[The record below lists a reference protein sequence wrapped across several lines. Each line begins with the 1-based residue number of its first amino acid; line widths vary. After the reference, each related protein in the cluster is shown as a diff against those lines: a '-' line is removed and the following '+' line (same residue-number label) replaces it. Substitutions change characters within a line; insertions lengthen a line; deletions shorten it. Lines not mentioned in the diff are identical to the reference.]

1 MIAMTKRI
9 AALKANALPLFAL
22 ILMGSVM
29 VSPAKAQELN
39 ELFNKLLNGSQTEDH
54 SIKDK
59 APLVVPPSN
68 VLPKPKT
75 VNLEEDKAWPQD
87 PDVLK
92 KKKKAKGGDDLEPG
106 ELIQKLLGQDNQQPI
121 EPSPPTPS
129 MGSRHPDTVP
139 LSAEEIARQ
148 NAILKQIAEQNR
160 MTQSGTRGGLTQP
173 PVEIR
178 KKAVITP
185 EIEAAAQ
192 KAGEGK
198 PWYQFW

>member
-1 MIAMTKRI
+1 MIAMSTRI
-9 AALKANALPLFAL
+9 AAPKVLALSVFL
-22 ILMGSVM
+22 LMAIGGIS
-29 VSPAKAQELN
+29 VSPAKAQELG
-39 ELFNKLLNGSQTEDH
+39 EFFNKMLNGAQTEDH
-54 SIKDK
+54 SITEK

-75 VNLEEDKAWPQD
+75 VNLDDDKAWPQD
-87 PDVLK
+87 PDVIK
-92 KKKKAKGGDDLEPG
+92 KKKRAKGDDDLEPG
-106 ELIQKLLGQDNQQPI
+106 ELIQKLLGQDNQQPMVAG
-121 EPSPPTPS
+121 PPAPPIS
-129 MGSRHPDTVP
+129 GRHPDTAP

-148 NAILKQIAEQNR
+148 NAVLKQVAEQNR
-160 MTQSGTRGGLTQP
+160 ITQSGIRGGLTQP

-178 KKAVITP
+178 KKATITP